1 MPETKGNPAS
11 PAENGAMTS
20 YVVRWPH
27 FGHNSHIDL
36 EEQMKTA
43 RNKTASCSSTEN
55 SCSTNANHYHQ
66 IDHTQYEHHNQLG
79 QPSAANQPPGGCEWL
94 MQSMPR
100 SIPELRRDRNS
111 LKQI

>member
-36 EEQMKTA
+36 EEQIKSA
-43 RNKTASCSSTEN
+43 RNTTATLKIHVLPTQIIIPKLTPLN
-55 SCSTNANHYHQ
+55 TNTTINLASPA
-66 IDHTQYEHHNQLG
+66 
-79 QPSAANQPPGGCEWL
+79 QPSSHPAVASG
-94 MQSMPR
+94 
-100 SIPELRRDRNS
+100 
-111 LKQI
+111 

>member
-43 RNKTASCSSTEN
+43 RNKTATLKIHVVPTQIIITKLTPLNTSTTIN
-55 SCSTNANHYHQ
+55 LASPA
-66 IDHTQYEHHNQLG
+66 
-79 QPSAANQPPGGCEWL
+79 QPTSHPAVASG
-94 MQSMPR
+94 
-100 SIPELRRDRNS
+100 
-111 LKQI
+111 